1 MPVHRPPIG
10 LSCLPFVEPATNGNA
25 MTRFSG
31 IRVLASSLVLWA
43 LAAWIFGSPDPA
55 GPETVAEAVQETTPD
70 PGTGMVEGVRADAVA
85 IPASPDPV
93 MRDSTPSPSHD
104 AGSGS
109 ASSRAGTTHAVEPR
123 TAPITSPART
133 VEGRTPPAVP
143 ATAGDGSQT
152 AHAPIAPPAAT
163 GEDPAATI
171 ATAPRAATAAI
182 GGAGAPIAS
191 PVSPAPN
198 VGSRQ
203 GDAAGIGPYP
213 PDAGA
218 PSASVRSAP
227 WLAPSMPRSPLPP
240 GTPARPG
247 GAAADGGAVAAQIDA
262 ARRAAW
268 EGRLADAL
276 VHYRAAARVRPKS
289 HVVWG
294 EMGNVLWA
302 MGRWPEA
309 AYALEGAATL
319 LVGAGELR
327 AANALLPAV
336 RNIDPNAAH
345 RIQQRLWAASRRPQG

>member
-1 MPVHRPPIG
+1 
-10 LSCLPFVEPATNGNA
+10 
-25 MTRFSG
+25 MTRLSG
-31 IRVLASSLVLWA
+31 IRVFALSIVLWA
-43 LAAWIFGSPDPA
+43 LAAWIFGPPDPA
-55 GPETVAEAVQETTPD
+55 APEAAAPETAARAVQETKPE
-70 PGTGMVEGVRADAVA
+70 PGTAVAEGVRADAVVVPA
-85 IPASPDPV
+85 PPDPADPESASPPG
-93 MRDSTPSPSHD
+93 RDADS
-104 AGSGS
+104 AS
-109 ASSRAGTTHAVEPR
+109 ASSRTSAARAADPPA
-123 TAPITSPART
+123 APVTPPART
-133 VEGRTPPAVP
+133 AGGGTIPAMP
-143 ATAGDGSQT
+143 AAAGDGSQI

-163 GEDPAATI
+163 AGDPAATI
-171 ATAPRAATAAI
+171 AVAPRAATAAA
-182 GGAGAPIAS
+182 GRDGAPIAS
-191 PVSPAPN
+191 P
-198 VGSRQ
+198 GS
-203 GDAAGIGPYP
+203 
-213 PDAGA
+213 
-218 PSASVRSAP
+218 SAP
-227 WLAPSMPRSPLPP
+227 WLDPPMPRSPLPP

-247 GAAADGGAVAAQIDA
+247 GAAVDGGAVAARLDA